1 MPTPREKVTPNAAAF
16 IEIRGGRTQKEMAL
30 LCEVSLRTWA
40 KLEAGELV
48 SYRIIAQA
56 TERLGWPIEKLIV
69 RAAEVLQIPQVTE
82 SKSEQVPAGEI
93 ASAEGGQAAIG
104 GQAHFAPKTSENE
117 PVPDVLA
124 EGGQAHFA
132 PRTPQNE
139 PVPGGWNRRNVFVGL
154 ATVAAALLISC
165 SVFLSIPREQSL
177 LEPQLVDTTSD
188 YLADWKERMVHNRK
202 HQSRTVYRRNSP
214 NGLGHDLW
222 CNGDIQVTNVA
233 IRKGAIKKLL
243 HAARDNENAT
253 AAAQD
258 EVDGKLSVA
267 IDFRAVSTGS
277 RRLFVGPGLLSTIG
291 LGRLIDPEQNGSK
304 VELYFEWKDV
314 PSTGQVIVDI
324 DYCAIGG
331 KIVRSEMR
339 FMERVNGDER
349 ADKFTREVLIPQ
361 RLTPFVVEVF
371 SSTGIRVSAASL
383 DRERHRLQVD
393 RVGSDHDGKF
403 ARLDDELLV
412 DVPKREAVGRDVER
426 HRAGFGRL

>member
-1 MPTPREKVTPNAAAF
+1 
-16 IEIRGGRTQKEMAL
+16 
-30 LCEVSLRTWA
+30 
-40 KLEAGELV
+40 
-48 SYRIIAQA
+48 
-56 TERLGWPIEKLIV
+56 
-69 RAAEVLQIPQVTE
+69 
-82 SKSEQVPAGEI
+82 
-93 ASAEGGQAAIG
+93 
-104 GQAHFAPKTSENE
+104 
-117 PVPDVLA
+117 
-124 EGGQAHFA
+124 
-132 PRTPQNE
+132 
-139 PVPGGWNRRNVFVGL
+139 
-154 ATVAAALLISC
+154 
-165 SVFLSIPREQSL
+165 
-177 LEPQLVDTTSD
+177 
-188 YLADWKERMVHNRK
+188 MVHNQQ

-222 CNGDIQVTNVA
+222 CSGDIQVTNVA
-233 IRKGAIKKLL
+233 IREGAIKKLL

-258 EVDGKLSVA
+258 EVDGKLSIA

-277 RRLFVGPGLLSTIG
+277 RRLFFGPGLLSTVG

-304 VELYFEWKDV
+304 VELYYEWKDA
-314 PSTGQVIVDI
+314 PSTGQLIVDI
-324 DYCAIGG
+324 DFLAVGD

-339 FMERVNGDER
+339 FMDRVNGDER